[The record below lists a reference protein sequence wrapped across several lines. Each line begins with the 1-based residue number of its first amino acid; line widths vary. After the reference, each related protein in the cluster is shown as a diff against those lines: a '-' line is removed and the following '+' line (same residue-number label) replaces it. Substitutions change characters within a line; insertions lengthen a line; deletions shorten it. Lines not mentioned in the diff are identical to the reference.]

1 MAICVI
7 GIAGHIGSG
16 KSETMN
22 YLQQHKSELER
33 FVDQKVIEKDRVR
46 FLPEYV
52 DTVGLDLFYRDPH
65 TYADDFEESLLHSR
79 KIRHCNAKISPGIVI
94 VERTLLEGFH
104 IFCQNSRDSGFL
116 SAAGYADCERFVKK
130 SVAKLKAAEQQSW
143 NESLLVY
150 HRIKDQDLGVLAERQ
165 LKRKREGEEGISQD
179 YNLAIQAGYNQFF
192 DAANLSQ
199 NYGRWGLQAPQVLEI
214 DASVDFNKDSNYH
227 RRILDGIIGAAEAGL
242 NGRRK

>member
-22 YLQQHKSELER
+22 YLQQHKNELER
-33 FVDQKVIEKDRVR
+33 FVDKSVIEKDRVR

-52 DTVGLDLFYRDPH
+52 DTVALDLFYRDPK

-79 KIRHCNAKISPGIVI
+79 KIRHCNAKISPGLVI

-104 IFCQNSRDSGFL
+104 IFCQNSKDSGFL
-116 SAAGYADCERFVKK
+116 SAAGYTGCEKFV
-130 SVAKLKAAEQQSW
+130 SRTIAKLDPDKQQRW

-150 HRIKDQDLGVLAERQ
+150 HKINNDHLNVLIERQ
-165 LKRKREGEEGISQD
+165 LKRKREGEEGISLD
-179 YNLAIQAGYNQFF
+179 YNTAIQEGYNAFF
-192 DAANLSQ
+192 DLNNLSQ
-199 NYGRWGLQAPQVLEI
+199 IYGRWGLQPPKVLEI

-227 RRILDGIIGAAEAGL
+227 RRILDEIIGALEVNF
-242 NGRRK
+242 NGQ

>member
-1 MAICVI
+1 MGIGVI

-33 FVDQKVIEKDRVR
+33 FVGKDVVEKDGVR

-79 KIRHCNAKISPGIVI
+79 KIRHCNAKISPGIVV
-94 VERTLLEGFH
+94 VERTMLEGFH

-116 SAAGYADCERFVKK
+116 SAAGYAECEKFVKK
-130 SVAKLKAAEQQSW
+130 TVAKLKTAEQQRWS
-143 NESLLVY
+143 ESLLVY
-150 HRIKDQDLGVLAERQ
+150 HKIRNEDLSILVERQ
-165 LKRKREGEEGISQD
+165 MKRKREGEEGISQG
-179 YNLAIQAGYNQFF
+179 YNVAIQEGYNQFF
-192 DAANLSQ
+192 DANNLNQ
-199 NYGRWGLQAPQVLEI
+199 IYGRWGLQPPTVLEI
-214 DASVDFNKDSNYH
+214 DASLDFNKDPNYH
-227 RRILDGIIGAAEAGL
+227 RQILDKIISTLEVNLSG
-242 NGRRK
+242 K

>member
-1 MAICVI
+1 MAISVI

-33 FVDQKVIEKDRVR
+33 FVDKNVVEKDRVR

-79 KIRHCNAKISPGIVI
+79 KIRHCNAKISPGIVV

-104 IFCQNSRDSGFL
+104 IFCQNSKDSGFL
-116 SAAGYADCERFVKK
+116 SAIGYADCEKFVKRT
-130 SVAKLKAAEQQSW
+130 VAKLKTAEQQRWS
-143 NESLLVY
+143 ESLLVY
-150 HRIKDQDLGVLAERQ
+150 HKIRNEDLNILVERQ
-165 LKRKREGEEGISQD
+165 MKRKREGEEGISKD
-179 YNLAIQAGYNQFF
+179 YNVAIQEGYNQFF
-192 DAANLSQ
+192 DANNLNQ
-199 NYGRWGLQAPQVLEI
+199 IYGRWGLQSPAVLEI
-214 DASVDFNKDSNYH
+214 DASIDFNKDPNYH
-227 RRILDGIIGAAEAGL
+227 RQILDKIIGTLEVNLSG
-242 NGRRK
+242 K